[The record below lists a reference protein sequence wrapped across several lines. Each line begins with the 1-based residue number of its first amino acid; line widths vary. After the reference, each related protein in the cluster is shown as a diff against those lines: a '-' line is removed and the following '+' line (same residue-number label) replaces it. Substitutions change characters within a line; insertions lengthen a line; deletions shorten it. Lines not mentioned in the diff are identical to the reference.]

1 MMTASTTSLHRAS
14 LELNLNTDTLASGPY
29 SQMSTRYRKFF
40 FMFGLEVLDIKI
52 RFGMEAADL
61 MRAAARSD
69 GSRTRLIDRLADIA
83 LDADDALLEIHF
95 LRRVDLGLF
104 LRELKRNS
112 REVYECGLIGL
123 ELYQEIAGSLPS
135 WYSFLNGRGVRER
148 DRMLYRIEGESFR
161 VVYLGNDH
169 RVLFDR
175 RYSGPQRRLSILGA
189 YFRRE
194 SEFRDPLVRSL
205 LR

>member
-1 MMTASTTSLHRAS
+1 
-14 LELNLNTDTLASGPY
+14 
-29 SQMSTRYRKFF
+29 MSTRYRKTF

-52 RFGMEAADL
+52 RFGMEAADRF
-61 MRAAARSD
+61 RAAARSD
-69 GSRTRLIDRLADIA
+69 GSRSRLIDRLAEIA

-112 REVYECGLIGL
+112 REVYESGLIDL
-123 ELYQEIAGSLPS
+123 ELYEEIAGSLPS

-161 VVYLGNDH
+161 VVYQANDN

-175 RYSGPQRRLSILGA
+175 RYAGPQRRLSILGA
-189 YFRRE
+189 YFRRR
-194 SEFRDPLVRSL
+194 SEFRDPLIRSL